1 MKKLLNKILAL
12 GYKSDITSTN
22 SEEKNRNKINN
33 VATKILVEFILCDG
47 VMDPQELKELNKILL
62 SMNIKIN
69 INDLIEE
76 TKNQSSFYEQVSEIN
91 NLYSINMKIDL
102 MTKIWSIVNA
112 DNIIDKYELNLFYRI
127 GELLFLKRSKLNEIR
142 NT

>member
-12 GYKSDITSTN
+12 GYKTDITSTN

-69 INDLIEE
+69 INDLVEE

>member
-1 MKKLLNKILAL
+1 MKKLLSKILAL

-69 INDLIEE
+69 INDLVEE

>member
-47 VMDPQELKELNKILL
+47 VMDPQELKELKKILL

-69 INDLIEE
+69 INDLVEE

>member
-12 GYKSDITSTN
+12 GYKSEITSTN
-22 SEEKNRNKINN
+22 SKEKNQNKINN

-69 INDLIEE
+69 INDLVEE

-127 GELLFLKRSKLNEIR
+127 GSFYF
-142 NT
+142 

>member
-12 GYKSDITSTN
+12 GYKTDITSTN

-33 VATKILVEFILCDG
+33 VATEILVEFILCDG

-69 INDLIEE
+69 INDLVEE

>member
-22 SEEKNRNKINN
+22 SEEKNQNKINN
-33 VATKILVEFILCDG
+33 VATKILIEFILCDG
-47 VMDPQELKELNKILL
+47 VLDPMELKELNKILL
-62 SMNIKIN
+62 SLDIKIN
-69 INDLIEE
+69 IDDLVEE

-91 NLYSINMKIDL
+91 NLYTTNMKIDL

-112 DNIIDKYELNLFYRI
+112 DNIIDKYEVNLFYRI

>member
-12 GYKSDITSTN
+12 DYKSEITSTN

-69 INDLIEE
+69 INDLVEE

>member
-1 MKKLLNKILAL
+1 MKKLLNKILTL
-12 GYKSDITSTN
+12 GYESDIASTN
-22 SEEKNRNKINN
+22 SEEKNQNKINN

-47 VMDPQELKELNKILL
+47 VMDPKELKELNKILL

-69 INDLIEE
+69 INDLVEE

-91 NLYSINMKIDL
+91 NLYSTNMKIDL

>member
-22 SEEKNRNKINN
+22 SEEKNQNKINN

-69 INDLIEE
+69 INDLVEE

>member
-1 MKKLLNKILAL
+1 MKKLLSKILAL

-69 INDLIEE
+69 INDLVEE

-102 MTKIWSIVNA
+102 MTKILSIVNA

>member
-12 GYKSDITSTN
+12 GYKSEITSTN
-22 SEEKNRNKINN
+22 SKEKNQNKINN
-33 VATKILVEFILCDG
+33 VATKILIEFILCDG
-47 VMDPQELKELNKILL
+47 VLDPMELKELNKILL
-62 SMNIKIN
+62 SLDIKIN
-69 INDLIEE
+69 INDLIRE

-91 NLYSINMKIDL
+91 NLYTTNMKIDL

-112 DNIIDKYELNLFYRI
+112 DNIIDKYEVNLFYRI

>member
-22 SEEKNRNKINN
+22 SEEKKRNKINN

-69 INDLIEE
+69 INDLVEE

-102 MTKIWSIVNA
+102 MTKIWSIVKVLKKSVIPSNLLVSLSGLTKITGVPKAKQGNA
-112 DNIIDKYELNLFYRI
+112 
-127 GELLFLKRSKLNEIR
+127 
-142 NT
+142 T

>member
-62 SMNIKIN
+62 SMNIEIN
-69 INDLIEE
+69 INDLVEE

>member
-69 INDLIEE
+69 INDLVEE